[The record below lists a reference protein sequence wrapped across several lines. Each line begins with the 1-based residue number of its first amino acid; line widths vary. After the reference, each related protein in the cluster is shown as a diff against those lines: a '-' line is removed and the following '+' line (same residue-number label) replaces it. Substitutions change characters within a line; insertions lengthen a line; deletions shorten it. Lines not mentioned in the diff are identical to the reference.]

1 MDQTLYNFA
10 QRSLTISLLKL
21 RSSSN
26 SSNSKITDTLF
37 SFPELVERLK
47 KCKGIEVIH
56 LISALPQ
63 TGLRPDYRKQVDSSK
78 SKISAAG
85 TRLRDSY
92 RGEGKFLF
100 ICKNDSFIIIQ
111 NEKFINYRRY
121 QLIL

>member
-63 TGLRPDYRKQVDSSK
+63 TGLRPDLLELLELHQPV
-78 SKISAAG
+78 
-85 TRLRDSY
+85 TRTRSYTHLRLLHFC
-92 RGEGKFLF
+92 R
-100 ICKNDSFIIIQ
+100 
-111 NEKFINYRRY
+111 
-121 QLIL
+121 